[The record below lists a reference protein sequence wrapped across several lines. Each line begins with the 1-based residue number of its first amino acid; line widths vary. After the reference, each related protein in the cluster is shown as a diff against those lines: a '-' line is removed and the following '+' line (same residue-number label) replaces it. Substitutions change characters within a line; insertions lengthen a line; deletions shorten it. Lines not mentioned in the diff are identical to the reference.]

1 MAKKTETSFFQKLFS
16 SLFSGNDPEAEK
28 NRQLKQIA
36 KNHSRS
42 GYKFYKPGSDQ
53 VLPQFGKFFYDI
65 YKIISPAQIFFQN
78 QQNPNFYKNLVIDY
92 SLTESQKKLSEKFS

>member
-16 SLFSGNDPEAEK
+16 SIFSGNDPEAEK

-36 KNHSRS
+36 KNLSRS
-42 GYKFYKPGSDQ
+42 GYKFYRPGSDQ

-65 YKIISPAQIFFQN
+65 YKIISPAQILLIRFQPEN
-78 QQNPNFYKNLVIDY
+78 MTLFLWTLICLNYQV
-92 SLTESQKKLSEKFS
+92 